1 MSRRRKNP
9 HPQRAVNARTVLK
22 TEKEEPQEGVRRLV
36 RRILKDPPRSACS
49 FVLRPTKDEDWC
61 RDTSS
66 EKFKIRE
73 RKAHHREG
81 ERENIRRMTMIPL
94 NTNQKPEDEPPLAT
108 TTSPAVQQQKVVA
121 TTTTTTTTTTPSSL
135 PKGGGLNQTNNQLP
149 PVPPLPEH
157 LKNADTETKL
167 LYFREAKRV
176 SIEKCRE
183 NRCGNDEVTRE
194 THGLGEFT
202 SGWKRPGLRECTAQE
217 FAYDFFKFHEQRG
230 EFDYENVWEYVLVR
244 SRLMFFMIIYGG
256 RHREMRSFFFARA
269 SSRWR

>member
-1 MSRRRKNP
+1 
-9 HPQRAVNARTVLK
+9 
-22 TEKEEPQEGVRRLV
+22 
-36 RRILKDPPRSACS
+36 
-49 FVLRPTKDEDWC
+49 
-61 RDTSS
+61 
-66 EKFKIRE
+66 
-73 RKAHHREG
+73 
-81 ERENIRRMTMIPL
+81 MIPL
-94 NTNQKPEDEPPLAT
+94 NTNPKPDESIPLPLDAT
-108 TTSPAVQQQKVVA
+108 TISPPALVQQKV
-121 TTTTTTTTTTPSSL
+121 S
-135 PKGGGLNQTNNQLP
+135 PKGGGMNQTNNQLP
-149 PVPPLPEH
+149 PTPPLPEH

-176 SIEKCRE
+176 LIEKCRE

-269 SSRWR
+269 SSRRRRRCR

>member
-1 MSRRRKNP
+1 MTRTRTSRRQIVRYEKRGEKREKNSKSAE
-9 HPQRAVNARTVLK
+9 RSLAR
-22 TEKEEPQEGVRRLV
+22 
-36 RRILKDPPRSACS
+36 
-49 FVLRPTKDEDWC
+49 
-61 RDTSS
+61 
-66 EKFKIRE
+66 
-73 RKAHHREG
+73 G
-81 ERENIRRMTMIPL
+81 ERETVVKTMIPL
-94 NTNQKPEDEPPLAT
+94 NTNPKPDESIPLPLDAT
-108 TTSPAVQQQKVVA
+108 TISPPALVQQKM
-121 TTTTTTTTTTPSSL
+121 S

-149 PVPPLPEH
+149 PIPPLPEH

-244 SRLMFFMIIYGG
+244 SCLMFFMIIYGG
-256 RHREMRSFFFARA
+256 RRREMRSFFFARA
-269 SSRWR
+269 ASRWRRRRR

>member
-1 MSRRRKNP
+1 
-9 HPQRAVNARTVLK
+9 
-22 TEKEEPQEGVRRLV
+22 
-36 RRILKDPPRSACS
+36 
-49 FVLRPTKDEDWC
+49 
-61 RDTSS
+61 
-66 EKFKIRE
+66 
-73 RKAHHREG
+73 
-81 ERENIRRMTMIPL
+81 MIPP
-94 NTNQKPEDEPPLAT
+94 NANQKPDEPVPRK
-108 TTSPAVQQQKVVA
+108 PALDA
-121 TTTTTTTTTTPSSL
+121 TTTTISPPALMQQKVS
-135 PKGGGLNQTNNQLP
+135 PKGGMQLP
-149 PVPPLPEH
+149 PIPPLPEH

-176 SIEKCRE
+176 LIEKCRE

-269 SSRWR
+269 SSRRRRRRR